1 MFRNAAE
8 WFPRT
13 QVFNWVFR
21 FSISADHLQEVKLT
35 RSYGMLAEPQ
45 LNSSVLDG
53 LGSEKE
59 KLVSDDQRE
68 KATATDIH
76 NETTDEEIKEA
87 HKLTISFI

>member
-1 MFRNAAE
+1 M
-8 WFPRT
+8 
-13 QVFNWVFR
+13 
-21 FSISADHLQEVKLT
+21 T

>member
-1 MFRNAAE
+1 
-8 WFPRT
+8 
-13 QVFNWVFR
+13 
-21 FSISADHLQEVKLT
+21 
-35 RSYGMLAEPQ
+35 MLAEPQ